1 MRPTS
6 KLLALALTAA
16 MQAAVAAPATVE
28 LKFED
33 ISTASDPRGLG
44 IVELADRYKADG
56 VQFTGGAWGVTA
68 AGACKGIVSFVPYG
82 GGCGALLLAGDPRD
96 TTVGGDVTFTLNFAE
111 GFIKGSSLVYSALT
125 GSGATV
131 TLFSELDGKG
141 DATRVTGLVP
151 ANCKD
156 GSGAVFCVWKELA
169 LEAGGATGVARSMV
183 VSGFDESL
191 MLDDLKLV
199 KASTV
204 PSRLP
209 EPASA
214 ALVLGALGA
223 AGWSRKRKPS

>member
-6 KLLALALTAA
+6 KLLALALTVA

-33 ISTASDPRGLG
+33 ISIASDPLHLG
-44 IVELADRYKADG
+44 MVKLGDRYKGDG
-56 VQFTGGAWGVTA
+56 VQFTDGAWGVTTV
-68 AGACKGIVSFVPYG
+68 GCKGIVSFVPYG
-82 GGCGALLLAGDPRD
+82 GGCSGLLLAGDPRD

-125 GSGATV
+125 GSGVSV

-151 ANCKD
+151 ADCND
-156 GSGAVFCVWKELA
+156 GSGASFCVWKELL
-169 LEAGGATGVARSMV
+169 LEAGGATGIARSMV
-183 VSGFDESL
+183 ISGFDESL
-191 MLDDLKLV
+191 MLDNLKLV
-199 KASTV
+199 KATTA
-204 PSRLP
+204 PGTLP

-223 AGWSRKRKPS
+223 AGWSRKRKSA